1 MKKTFVTART
11 TLMAFLIMFGVSA
24 GVDTDR
30 LGQTM
35 ATAMVF
41 GAEAPVAEEAV
52 ADRSIINA
60 IREQREADAAAR
72 AEEEAAAAALPAVD
86 NETLWLAR
94 VIYSETKRPYEQE
107 LVAWTVRNRVETGY
121 RGQTTYR
128 GVVLDPWQFSAFNAN
143 GPKRGHYVGLGETS
157 AAKGWATAVAIAY
170 DVVRAPAYERPFA
183 QDTRHFYSE
192 VSMVGRS
199 HPAWATGKRPVS
211 LDREIDP
218 KRFRFFRAIA

>member
-1 MKKTFVTART
+1 MNILTTHTKLVSTLASVLALLILAMTFVFATLDRQTLTETYVAQTAAVEQT
-11 TLMAFLIMFGVSA
+11 AEQTAVKDGLELLASLEDSA
-24 GVDTDR
+24 KQDV
-30 LGQTM
+30 
-35 ATAMVF
+35 
-41 GAEAPVAEEAV
+41 
-52 ADRSIINA
+52 
-60 IREQREADAAAR
+60 
-72 AEEEAAAAALPAVD
+72 
-86 NETLWLAR
+86 LWLAR

>member
-107 LVAWTVRNRVETGY
+107 LVAWTVRNRVETRY
-121 RGQTTYR
+121 RGKGTYQA
-128 GVVLDPWQFSAFNAN
+128 VVLDPWQFSAFNP
-143 GPKRGHYVGLGETS
+143 GPKRTHYSRLGTS
-157 AAKGWATAVAIAY
+157 SKVAGFQTAIEIANKVRHADAT
-170 DVVRAPAYERPFA
+170 ERPFVRT
-183 QDTRHFYSE
+183 TRHFYSE
-192 VSMVGRS
+192 RSMVGRR
-199 HPAWATGKRPVS
+199 HPAWAAGKTPVQVPGN
-211 LDREIDP
+211 IDP
-218 KRFRFFRAIA
+218 RRFRFFANIA